1 MPTLTLHFGCHKTG
15 SSSIQHSLNGL
26 ATEQWRY
33 ISTTVS
39 GNESG
44 GIGTAFLKEPWR
56 FSRHQRKGIS
66 QQEALTLRRTQR
78 HIYQQLIRETTSP
91 QLLISAERIAGF
103 SKDECSDMK
112 KFFETLGCSVRA
124 VGYLRPIASAVQSAF
139 QQRIQ
144 GNPLSALANGT
155 LQEALARSLPRYP
168 SLVANLHAV
177 FGQQNV
183 ALWGF
188 DPAGFPRG
196 DVVADFCGRLGID
209 ADSSRC
215 VRVNETQ
222 TLLAIKL
229 IYLAA
234 RAPATA
240 AVKHTGNRLD
250 TGLFSQGRNQLLQQI
265 RLDFADLPRFRIL
278 PSLLE
283 ELIAPQWEHYRS
295 LDSLIECRETFSLI
309 DSSPATPDENQQYI
323 HSMDQLLCFSQQER
337 QYLLDLLLSRP
348 SQPSLPR
355 NPSDTELTTAYC
367 EQVRHL
373 HRANRGARP
382 SRPSN
387 ESHR

>member
-1 MPTLTLHFGCHKTG
+1 
-15 SSSIQHSLNGL
+15 
-26 ATEQWRY
+26 
-33 ISTTVS
+33 
-39 GNESG
+39 
-44 GIGTAFLKEPWR
+44 
-56 FSRHQRKGIS
+56 
-66 QQEALTLRRTQR
+66 
-78 HIYQQLIRETTSP
+78 
-91 QLLISAERIAGF
+91 
-103 SKDECSDMK
+103 
-112 KFFETLGCSVRA
+112 

-188 DPAGFPRG
+188 DPAGFPRR

-250 TGLFSQGRNQLLQQI
+250 TGLLSQGRSQLLQQI

-283 ELIAPQWEHYRS
+283 ELIAPQWERYRS